1 MAAVIHNQ
9 MLDEILAQVRP
20 LLGKGKVADYIPA
33 LASVSGNKLGI
44 AICTIDGQRYQAGDA
59 TERFSIQSISKV
71 LSLVAAMRQY
81 EEDEI
86 WQRVGKDPSG
96 QPFNS
101 LLQLEIEQGKPR
113 NPFINAGAL
122 VVCDMLQSRLS
133 APRQRM
139 LEIVRQL
146 SGVDDLA
153 YDSVVARSEFEHSA
167 RNAAIAWLM
176 KSFGNFHND
185 VATVLQNYFHYC
197 ALKMSCV
204 ELAQT
209 FLFLAHQGHAPHLDQ
224 DVVSPLQARQ
234 VNALMATSGMYQ
246 NAGEF
251 AWRVGLPAKSG
262 VGGGVVAIVPHEM
275 AIAVWSPELDET
287 GNSLA
292 GGGAGETDPTSGTFR
307 ILMSD
312 LDPLFSRLAR
322 STFRSRFRLGN
333 KERQYCWDKGPD
345 TIDQHAADF
354 VKKRLA
360 PAQPANDGKQT
371 PMRGHPVFI
380 AQHATA
386 TCCRGCLAK
395 WHNIPQGVQLTAQQ
409 QHYIVSVIHH
419 WLVIQMNSQI

>member
-1 MAAVIHNQ
+1 MAAVIHNE

-20 LLGKGKVADYIPA
+20 LLGQGKVADYIPA
-33 LASVSGNKLGI
+33 LASISGNKLGI
-44 AICTIDGQRYQAGDA
+44 AICTVDGQRFQAGDA
-59 TERFSIQSISKV
+59 LDRFSIQSISKV

-81 EEDEI
+81 DEQEI

-139 LEIVRQL
+139 LQIVRQL
-146 SGVDDLA
+146 SGVQDIA
-153 YDSVVARSEFEHSA
+153 YDPVVARSEFEHSA
-167 RNAAIAWLM
+167 RNAAISWLM

-197 ALKMSCV
+197 ALKMNCV

-209 FLFLAHQGHAPHLDQ
+209 FLFLAHQGHAPHLGE
-224 DVVSPLQARQ
+224 DVVSPMQARQ
-234 VNALMATSGMYQ
+234 INALMATSGMYQ

-292 GGGAGETDPTSGTFR
+292 GVAALEQLTK
-307 ILMSD
+307 
-312 LDPLFSRLAR
+312 
-322 STFRSRFRLGN
+322 RLG
-333 KERQYCWDKGPD
+333 R
-345 TIDQHAADF
+345 
-354 VKKRLA
+354 
-360 PAQPANDGKQT
+360 
-371 PMRGHPVFI
+371 
-380 AQHATA
+380 
-386 TCCRGCLAK
+386 
-395 WHNIPQGVQLTAQQ
+395 
-409 QHYIVSVIHH
+409 SVY
-419 WLVIQMNSQI
+419 

>member
-1 MAAVIHNQ
+1 MAAVIHNE

-20 LLGKGKVADYIPA
+20 LLGQGKVADYIPA

-44 AICTIDGQRYQAGDA
+44 AICTIDGQRFQAGDA
-59 TERFSIQSISKV
+59 LERFSIQSISKV

-81 EEDEI
+81 DEQEI

-146 SGVDDLA
+146 SGVQDIA
-153 YDSVVARSEFEHSA
+153 YDPVVARSEFEHSA

-176 KSFGNFHND
+176 KSFRNFHND

-197 ALKMSCV
+197 ALKMNCV

-209 FLFLAHQGHAPHLDQ
+209 FLFLAHQGHAPHLAEDI
-224 DVVSPLQARQ
+224 VSPMQARQ
-234 VNALMATSGMYQ
+234 INALMATSGMYQ

-292 GGGAGETDPTSGTFR
+292 GVAALEQLTK
-307 ILMSD
+307 
-312 LDPLFSRLAR
+312 
-322 STFRSRFRLGN
+322 RLG
-333 KERQYCWDKGPD
+333 R
-345 TIDQHAADF
+345 
-354 VKKRLA
+354 
-360 PAQPANDGKQT
+360 
-371 PMRGHPVFI
+371 
-380 AQHATA
+380 
-386 TCCRGCLAK
+386 
-395 WHNIPQGVQLTAQQ
+395 
-409 QHYIVSVIHH
+409 SVY
-419 WLVIQMNSQI
+419 